1 MTEND
6 ERLIE
11 EARAVSVYNWPS
23 IAALTEKADTQEA
36 RDRLAEIQRMKHHLE
51 EAKSGMI

>member
-11 EARAVSVYNWPS
+11 QARAVSVYDWPS
-23 IAALTEKADTQEA
+23 ISALIEKADTQEA
-36 RDRLAEIQRMKHHLE
+36 RERLVAIERMKHHLE